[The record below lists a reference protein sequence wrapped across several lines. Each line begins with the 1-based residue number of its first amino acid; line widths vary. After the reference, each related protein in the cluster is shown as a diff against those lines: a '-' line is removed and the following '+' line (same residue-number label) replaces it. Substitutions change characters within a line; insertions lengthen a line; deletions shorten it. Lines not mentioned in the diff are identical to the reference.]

1 MSSTRSPAP
10 AGGIETIESRLND
23 RVTIVT
29 GGASG
34 IGRHYCEALAGE
46 GARVVVADLDGDLA
60 VEVADAI
67 NADRDGPRALGIR
80 VDATVEDEVAAM
92 VDRTV
97 STFGTVD
104 VLVNNV
110 GTYPHESFEDIT
122 YESWR
127 KVVTV
132 NLDSVFL
139 CTKAVLPT
147 MKAQESG
154 KIVNVATNLV
164 WMGLAGMVHYV
175 SAKAGILG
183 FTRSLAREVGDFGIT
198 VNAIAPGAVA
208 PPAFLLDADSLE
220 RLESI
225 VSHQAVKWCQRPADL
240 IGPLLFLVSDDSDFM
255 SGQILTVDGGLT
267 NH

>member
-1 MSSTRSPAP
+1 MSQIEDTHVQTDDNVEGRL
-10 AGGIETIESRLND
+10 GG
-23 RVTIVT
+23 RVVIVT

-34 IGRHYCEALAGE
+34 IGRHYCEALAAE

-60 VEVADAI
+60 AELADSI
-67 NADRDGPRALGIR
+67 NAGSETPRALAVR
-80 VDATVEDEVAAM
+80 TDAVVEKDVEAMVDATI
-92 VDRTV
+92 

-110 GTYPHESFEDIT
+110 GSYPHEAFEDIT

-127 KVVTV
+127 RVVTV
-132 NLDSVFL
+132 NLDTVFL
-139 CTKAVLPT
+139 CTKAVLPV
-147 MKAQESG
+147 MKAQQSG

-164 WMGLAGMVHYV
+164 WIGLAGMVHYV
-175 SAKAGILG
+175 SAKAGIIG
-183 FTRSLAREVGDFGIT
+183 FTRSLAREVGDYGIT

-208 PPAFLLDADSLE
+208 SPLQLLSAESLE
-220 RLESI
+220 RLEEI
-225 VSHQAVKWCQRPADL
+225 VSHQAVKWVQRPADL
-240 IGPLLFLVSDDSDFM
+240 IGPLLFLVSDDSEFV